1 MNNPWYRKFLFLG
14 PKPAPPSDGPGDEAD
29 SLNSLG
35 VLHSSSDT
43 YPRDL
48 AAALG
53 CFRKAAEAGHSIA
66 QNNLAMMLARGDVGP
81 KNPEEATVWFLR
93 AANQGDAGAQFNL
106 AARSHRAN
114 MRGLAADASEGRV
127 EALKWFQLAAA
138 QGYRKAD
145 EWCERLRLDMNASEV
160 AEANRRAAAFV
171 PSKELSGQAA

>member
-106 AARSHRAN
+106 AARSHRAMN
-114 MRGLAADASEGRV
+114 PLPFSLEHLRGKLHIGAGLRGRSDKIR
-127 EALKWFQLAAA
+127 LPL
-138 QGYRKAD
+138 GAD
-145 EWCERLRLDMNASEV
+145 EA
-160 AEANRRAAAFV
+160 ATANQF
-171 PSKELSGQAA
+171 